1 MKGRSPAIK
10 ERSDAIAPKGAV
22 GEAHK
27 AGGHTTTEGRS
38 PVTTFKRSCLLL
50 RKLMPLLLRQG
61 RVTIKEGVGRVT
73 IKEGA
78 RSLLLLKENRFLLT
92 RQQIL

>member
-38 PVTTFKRSCLLL
+38 PVT
-50 RKLMPLLLRQG
+50 RKPEM
-61 RVTIKEGVGRVT
+61 
-73 IKEGA
+73 
-78 RSLLLLKENRFLLT
+78 NRPKSGPS
-92 RQQIL
+92 I